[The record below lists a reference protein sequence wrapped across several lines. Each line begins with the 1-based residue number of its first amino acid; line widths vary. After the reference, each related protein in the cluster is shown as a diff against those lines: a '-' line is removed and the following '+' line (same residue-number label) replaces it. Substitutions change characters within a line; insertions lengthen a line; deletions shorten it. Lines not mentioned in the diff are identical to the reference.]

1 MDFALLRGSKQGN
14 RCNNANVSKAELS
27 SLSLFL
33 SLPLTPMH
41 SVSRSLSVSR
51 EPHAHVFAVWYDVV
65 RCGAMWPRLDS
76 IRVAAADRC
85 VAMTTLPP
93 PVIQLPPRTPL
104 PQPPPPP
111 SPPPPPLPS
120 PNAIR
125 ALLLPQHRRYPP
137 DEWVAEWV
145 PTHRAV
151 CYRHCDRQPP
161 WSSPRSGSVPRD
173 IATMRSST
181 LRSTSFDPNRHL
193 PEIDARH
200 LLSNNK
206 ISFLAMSTSSNRNSG
221 FYCLCNT
228 FFCE

>member
-1 MDFALLRGSKQGN
+1 MDFALLRGSKQSN

-33 SLPLTPMH
+33 SPPLTLMH
-41 SVSRSLSVSR
+41 SVSRSLSVSP

-104 PQPPPPP
+104 PQPLPPPP

-120 PNAIR
+120 SNAIR

-137 DEWVAEWV
+137 DEWVTEWV

-161 WSSPRSGSVPRD
+161 
-173 IATMRSST
+173 
-181 LRSTSFDPNRHL
+181 
-193 PEIDARH
+193 
-200 LLSNNK
+200 
-206 ISFLAMSTSSNRNSG
+206 
-221 FYCLCNT
+221 
-228 FFCE
+228 